1 MACGSWFSIPAPR
14 PCILVRMRVSVLY
27 FAGVRQG
34 IGRSEEAVD
43 LPPGASVGTLWR
55 TLAERHPELLR
66 WEGRLQIAVNEEFA
80 RRETP
85 LADGSVVAILPPVSG
100 GAGRA
105 RLSAE
110 PLRMDALLA
119 EIAGRGEGARVTFAG
134 TVRPSEDGRPIAG
147 LRYEV
152 YASMAARKLEE
163 VCEEALARFAI
174 LDIRIAHREGLVPAG
189 EDAVAI
195 AVSAEHR
202 AAAFDAARYAIER
215 VKEVVPIWK
224 DPGKT
229 GDGSQETE

>member
-1 MACGSWFSIPAPR
+1 MAGSLTPAPS
-14 PCILVRMRVSVLY
+14 PLYPDFVRVSVLY
-27 FAGVRQG
+27 FAGVRQE
-34 IGRSEEAVD
+34 IGRPGEAFD
-43 LPPGASVGTLWR
+43 LTPGASVETLWR
-55 TLAERHPELLR
+55 VLVERHPALLP

-105 RLSAE
+105 RLSTE
-110 PLRMDALLA
+110 PLRLDALLA
-119 EIAGRGEGARVTFAG
+119 ELAGRGEGARVTFAG
-134 TVRPSEDGRPIAG
+134 TVRPSEKGAPIAG

-163 VCEEALARFAI
+163 VCDEALARFPI
-174 LDIRIAHREGLVPAG
+174 LDIRIAHRQGFVPAG

-215 VKEVVPIWK
+215 VKEIVPIWK
-224 DPGKT
+224 EK
-229 GDGSQETE
+229 QETE